1 MAHLSPLH
9 GVPSLSRAT
18 SRLVL
23 LRGRG
28 KCQTINDIEWSDEVD
43 SDSEVEAK
51 GKKRRRVNDSEEEF
65 TPKKRRDS
73 PKEFSKRKTKT
84 RITPRRQAKCSTAT
98 NKRSTPSPRTKLNL
112 NVLDDDSELMSKYE
126 YSPVPPVKRRA
137 TNFESELTDH
147 STPTA
152 TTSTNIDHV
161 SQVADLTSRYL
172 HWYSTSQTSSGSHQN
187 GYLPPPS
194 TKLSKSSNQEKQKLE
209 SKEAASNLA
218 DTNIEAS
225 ENSIKVSPTTKKIE
239 EVLNPSKVM
248 NMIDKEAV
256 TSTKKSSSSVPL
268 PPGYGA
274 DQLAQVLICV
284 LEEKVRVS
292 SSHSERELF
301 RKTIHVLMCEGCKD
315 REKHNKVR
323 CTRCEER
330 DRRRKKEEKIEE
342 KKKDLVKDET
352 TSEKVTEDDLGVQTV
367 GQEEKKEECV

>member
-43 SDSEVEAK
+43 SDSEVEAR
-51 GKKRRRVNDSEEEF
+51 GKKRRRVSDSEEEF
-65 TPKKRRDS
+65 TPKKRIDS
-73 PKEFSKRKTKT
+73 PKEFSKRKTKA
-84 RITPRRQAKCSTAT
+84 RITPRRQAKCSTT
-98 NKRSTPSPRTKLNL
+98 TSKKRSTPSPRTKLNL
-112 NVLDDDSELMSKYE
+112 NALDDDSELISKYE
-126 YSPVPPVKRRA
+126 YSPVPPVKRKA
-137 TNFESELTDH
+137 TTFERELTDRDH
-147 STPTA
+147 STPTVP
-152 TTSTNIDHV
+152 TSANIDYD
-161 SQVADLTSRYL
+161 SQVPDDDLTSRYVPL
-172 HWYSTSQTSSGSHQN
+172 LS
-187 GYLPPPS
+187 PPI
-194 TKLSKSSNQEKQKLE
+194 TILSKSNKQEKQKLE

-218 DTNIEAS
+218 ETNIEVS
-225 ENSIKVSPTTKKIE
+225 EDSIKVAPTKKKIE
-239 EVLNPSKVM
+239 EELNPSEVV

-256 TSTKKSSSSVPL
+256 TSTNKSSSSVPL